1 MLQERFWGC
10 ESNKVSKAFGHEKYE
25 QYEEENVDKENV
37 DKENAKED
45 RVRFNLVEFEAT
57 QGVMKNLSCEF
68 LDKKKIPHYKDKVI
82 SY

>member
-57 QGVMKNLSCEF
+57 QGVMKNLSC
-68 LDKKKIPHYKDKVI
+68 
-82 SY
+82 